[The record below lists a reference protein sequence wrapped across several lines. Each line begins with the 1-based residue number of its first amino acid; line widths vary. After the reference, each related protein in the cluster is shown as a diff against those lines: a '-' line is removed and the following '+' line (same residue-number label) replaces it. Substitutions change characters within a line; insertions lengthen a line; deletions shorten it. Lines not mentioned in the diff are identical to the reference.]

1 MSVPTSTDQI
11 LLLVAGYPG
20 TGKSRLCA
28 LVQDRLGP
36 LTPLSI
42 DAAKEELYDLHGF
55 ADPVARAHLDR
66 AALEI
71 FFAQVRTTMDGG
83 QGIVAE
89 YPFSDKQRAQLEAA
103 CRDHHYR
110 PVTVRLVADFEVLYA
125 RQRRRDLDPSRHVGH
140 LVDAYR
146 PGDTLGDRHDAPQL
160 LPREVFLNRYLHRGY
175 GSFALGP
182 VVEIDTTD
190 FDLIDDDSVISLI
203 SGLLDE
209 ERT

>member
-28 LVQDRLGP
+28 LAQDRLGP
-36 LTPLSI
+36 FTPLSI

-71 FFAQVRTTMDGG
+71 FLAQVRTTMAGG
-83 QGIVAE
+83 RSIIAE

-103 CRDHHYR
+103 CRDHRYR
-110 PVTVRLVADFEVLYA
+110 PVTVRLVADFEILYA
-125 RQRRRDLDPSRHVGH
+125 RQRRRDLDPDRHVGH

-146 PGDTLGDRHDAPQL
+146 PGDTLDDRREAPQL
-160 LPREVFLNRYLHRGY
+160 LPREVFLDRYLHRGY

-190 FDLIDDDSVISLI
+190 FDQIDDDTVISLI